1 MFIGVRGI
9 GEGEG
14 WDGGEGG
21 RDGRGGVEWE
31 EEKGGGEGGEVKWG
45 VTECLLSYWDM
56 PPGFMRGNFSKKD
69 LFSILTPRTF
79 NFFSK

>member
-31 EEKGGGEGGEVKWG
+31 EEKGGGEGGKSSG
-45 VTECLLSYWDM
+45 V
-56 PPGFMRGNFSKKD
+56 
-69 LFSILTPRTF
+69 
-79 NFFSK
+79 

>member
-1 MFIGVRGI
+1 MGWRG
-9 GEGEG
+9 GREG
-14 WDGGEGG
+14 WE
-21 RDGRGGVEWE
+21 RGVEWE
-31 EEKGGGEGGEVKWG
+31 EEEGGGEGGEVKWG